1 MADPLLTMEEI
12 AFRLG
17 VGRTTLYRALGRARA
32 TPISGTAAVVKAGSK
47 ARAPGRKPRDAAAA
61 IASGRG

>member
-12 AFRLG
+12 ASRLG

-32 TPISGTAAVVKAGSK
+32 TPISGITVAMKTASK
-47 ARAPGRKPRDAAAA
+47 PRAPGRKPRAAAAA
-61 IASGRG
+61 IASARG